1 MCVISVCHDTDRWNL
16 SLSPRDANA
25 TRSHRAAARRKT
37 QLTVRRGK
45 KGRNVQKSV
54 FPVGEM
60 RTTVKSGGVARG
72 RDFRPVVF
80 EVKAFVNRQ

>member
-25 TRSHRAAARRKT
+25 TRSRRAAARRKT
-37 QLTVRRGK
+37 RCGGE
-45 KGRNVQKSV
+45 KGRSVQKSV

-60 RTTVKSGGVARG
+60 RTTVKCVGVARG

-80 EVKAFVNRQ
+80 EVKAFMNRQ